1 MTRDTETTRSLA
13 AILAFAQRVSPHMG
27 DKKMFALSE
36 ALADHCHD
44 ALTRDLTG
52 YPFGETLAETQR
64 ALSAADVDHWVDEL
78 ANLAKAATGATVVCH
93 DDYPINLRMVF
104 DRPPVL
110 FFRGSLVQ
118 DDSRSVS
125 VVGTRNPSDS
135 GLALAGRLAAELA
148 KREVTIVSGM
158 ARGIDTAAHAG
169 AMNAGGRT
177 IAVLGQGICTQLPRD
192 RSSFANAIARSGVV
206 MSQFWPNQPA
216 TNWTFPIRNRVTSG
230 LSLAT
235 VVVEAGPTSGAKLQA
250 LDALNHGRRVFLV
263 KQLVLQQDW
272 AKEMQDHPGVSV
284 LDDDLD
290 ELITAIDAD
299 LSLGHDVL
307 V

>member
-1 MTRDTETTRSLA
+1 
-13 AILAFAQRVSPHMG
+13 MG
-27 DKKMFALSE
+27 DRKMFALSE
-36 ALADHCHD
+36 ALADHCHEV
-44 ALTRDLTG
+44 LTQDLAG
-52 YPFGETLAETQR
+52 YSFGETLT
-64 ALSAADVDHWVDEL
+64 AAQKAGSVEAVDRWVAEL
-78 ANLAKAATGATVVCH
+78 ARLAQRQVGATVVCE

-110 FFRGSLVQ
+110 FFRGSLVH

-125 VVGTRNPSDS
+125 IVGTRNPSDA
-135 GLALAGRLAAELA
+135 GRALAGRVAGELA
-148 KREVTIVSGM
+148 KRHVTIISGM

-192 RSSFANAIARSGVV
+192 RASFASAIARSGAVI
-206 MSQFWPNQPA
+206 SQFWPEQPA
-216 TNWTFPIRNRVTSG
+216 TTWTFPIRNRVTSG

-235 VVVEAGPTSGAKLQA
+235 VVIEAGPTSGAKLQA

-263 KQLVLQQDW
+263 KPLVLQQEW
-272 AKEMQDHPGVSV
+272 AQEMQDCPGVSV
-284 LDDDLD
+284 LGDDLD
-290 ELITAIDAD
+290 ELVAAIDAD
-299 LSLGHDVL
+299 LSLGQDVL